1 MQIPANLYNSAC
13 NCLTRRTQMY
23 ACDQFPVQ
31 LDEVGLVF
39 SKQVEARIP
48 RTEIV
53 DSRTEALFFLV
64 IADI

>member
-1 MQIPANLYNSAC
+1 
-13 NCLTRRTQMY
+13 MY

-53 DSRTEALFFLV
+53 DGRAEALFFIV
-64 IADI
+64 IDDLGYNGKK